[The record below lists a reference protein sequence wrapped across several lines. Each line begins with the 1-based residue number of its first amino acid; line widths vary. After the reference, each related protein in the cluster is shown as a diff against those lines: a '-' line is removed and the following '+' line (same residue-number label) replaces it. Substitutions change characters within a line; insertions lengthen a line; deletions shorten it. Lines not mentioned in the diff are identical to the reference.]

1 MRIAL
6 LAPGEESVPPSK
18 YGGTELIVSN
28 LAETLVARGHEV
40 YLLASGDSQ
49 TKAKLVPVFFESI
62 RKYPGAQNP
71 LERETMKFMGLGRT
85 IIELQKLKVDIVHNH
100 IGWRYLPFASL
111 YKAPTVTTLHGPL
124 DVKYQQLVY
133 GTYKDAA
140 YVSISNSQRE
150 PFPDLN
156 FAATVYNG
164 IEVEKFEFEEKPGEY
179 LAFLGRMSPEKGPID
194 AIKIAKAAGKK
205 LIMAAKVD
213 SVDVEYFTKKVKPL
227 IDGKQIKFIGE
238 VDHVGKVKLLKNA
251 LGLIA
256 PINWRE
262 PFGLFLVEAMA
273 CGTPV
278 LTRPM
283 GAAPE
288 LILNEKT
295 GFVYRTN
302 RELIAAVKHLG
313 SISRTACRKRVED
326 FFSAKR
332 MTEGYEMVYRSL
344 LERKSS

>member
-1 MRIAL
+1 MKIAL
-6 LAPGEESVPPSK
+6 LAPGEESVPPTK
-18 YGGTELIVSN
+18 YGGTELVVSN
-28 LAETLVARGHEV
+28 LAETLVANGHEV
-40 YLLASGDSQ
+40 YLLATGDSQ
-49 TKAKLVPVFFESI
+49 TKAKLIPTFFEAI
-62 RKYPGAQNP
+62 RKYPGAENP
-71 LERETMKFMGLGRT
+71 QEREAMKLMGLGRA
-85 IIELQKLKVDIVHNH
+85 IAELQKLNVDIVHNH
-100 IGWRYLPFASL
+100 IGWRYLPFANL

-124 DVKYQQLVY
+124 DVKYQQVVY
-133 GTYKDAA
+133 GAYKDSN
-140 YVSISNSQRE
+140 YVSISDSQRE

-156 FAATVYNG
+156 FAGTVYNG
-164 IEVEKFEFEEKPGEY
+164 IQVEKFEYEENPGEY

-213 SVDVEYFTKKVKPL
+213 SVDIAYFTKEVKPL

-238 VDHVGKVKLLKNA
+238 VDHAGKVKLLKNA
-251 LGLIA
+251 LALVA

-288 LILNEKT
+288 LVIDEKT
-295 GFVYRTN
+295 GFVRKTN
-302 RELIAAVKHLG
+302 RELIAAVKRL
-313 SISRTACRKRVED
+313 STISRAACRKQVEEN
-326 FFSAKR
+326 FSASK
-332 MTEGYEMVYRSL
+332 MTQGYEQVYRSL
-344 LERKSS
+344 IAKNA